1 MKSSKIFDDVIVY
14 LEEVAH
20 KGCDIDYSEIS
31 KIAMCPVALFQRI
44 FIFISGISISDYVR
58 KRRLTIAGDELRNSD
73 ISVLDIAIKY
83 GFQSHSA
90 FTRAFKDQHGIT
102 PSQAK
107 QPTTKVIDHLPINF
121 SDMRFMKGKRIM
133 AEMKK
138 IIYKQADERLM
149 VGMFRETSFQNGGQ
163 AWQTFF
169 EGDFIEKLNKL
180 SGVKCCDD
188 LDENDGIGL
197 MYDFSDKY
205 NFSIIIG
212 DLLQLGS
219 DIPDGLYVKH
229 IPKGL
234 VAYVQIEG
242 NNIGDILDSAYLL
255 ITEAIEK
262 TDKEIDY
269 QNFYWGEVYTHERY
283 SEPLSRGEKVTIDY
297 IMPVKG
303 NG

>member
-1 MKSSKIFDDVIVY
+1 
-14 LEEVAH
+14 
-20 KGCDIDYSEIS
+20 
-31 KIAMCPVALFQRI
+31 
-44 FIFISGISISDYVR
+44 
-58 KRRLTIAGDELRNSD
+58 
-73 ISVLDIAIKY
+73 
-83 GFQSHSA
+83 
-90 FTRAFKDQHGIT
+90 
-102 PSQAK
+102 
-107 QPTTKVIDHLPINF
+107 
-121 SDMRFMKGKRIM
+121 M

-163 AWQTFF
+163 AWQSFF
-169 EGDFIEKLNKL
+169 EGNFIEKLNKL
-180 SGVKCCDD
+180 SDVKCCDD

-212 DLLQLGS
+212 DFVQINAE
-219 DIPDGLYVKH
+219 IPEGLYVKR

-242 NNIGDILDSAYLL
+242 NNIADILDSAYLL

-262 TDKEIDY
+262 TGKEIDY

-283 SEPLSRGEKVTIDY
+283 SEPLRRGEKVTIDY
-297 IMPVKG
+297 IIPVKQ
-303 NG
+303 NE